1 MIKFKKKIFYF
12 VFCFLALF
20 LMACNENPDP
30 TINPVEDGFEL
41 KDVNIVLELGE
52 TKTLNISG
60 NSTNLVYVSEKPDIV
75 KVENG
80 MLTAL
85 KAGETKIIVSLANV
99 ENSEQE
105 VIVKVNEPTLT
116 ISGNEKMLSN
126 ESQTLKYNLSSK
138 LVETINWVSSDISI
152 ATVDDKGNVK
162 AIKGGTV
169 VISAEAMTSKVKAS
183 ITIEIEQSHVKPESI
198 KLEKN
203 MEEVYADSELKI
215 KATVLPVGASQDVI
229 FSTTNASRST
239 IDEEGNVTIIKGGKI
254 VIKCYSK
261 EDENV
266 KASITIDV
274 ADFIDPEKF
283 FNSIHMANPLNNK
296 VLAIGFGPIK
306 EADGLT
312 QKHYYTI
319 LAGAVTLITWNK
331 DLYVNENY
339 FAPVKSNPRPGIVRE
354 VKYITV
360 HDTATTHSHT
370 TAFNLANN
378 LASSSNTTSW
388 HYSCGSGIV
397 FQSIPDNEVAYH
409 AGDGTAV
416 PLEFTD
422 TGIKAEGTGAAK
434 VTISK
439 DGYFELNGQKSNILA
454 PKAGNRIATNSDL
467 PYTGINNYVGENGNY
482 YLSNT
487 WWSSTYQTV
496 SNRGGNLNS
505 IGIES
510 CVNYGCDLYRVWM
523 TLAQLIGTRL
533 LPQNHLLPTDVKQH
547 NTFSGK
553 DCPETMRHANLW
565 DYFMTMVEAE
575 YTLYTKF
582 NDFNI
587 TFTSNNPELVCET
600 GQIIKFPE
608 SDTEVT
614 YTIHVKK
621 KDGSYDK
628 TFTYTSIVP
637 AKVTD
642 TALYGAEDLYYYMT
656 PTARAKQ
663 LEESK

>member
-1 MIKFKKKIFYF
+1 MIKFKKKFFYF

-30 TINPVEDGFEL
+30 TIKPVEDGFEL

-99 ENSEQE
+99 EDSEKE

-183 ITIEIEQSHVKPESI
+183 ITIEIEQSYVKPESI

-215 KATVLPVGASQDVI
+215 KATVLPAGASQDVV

-339 FAPVKSNPRPGIVRE
+339 FAPAKSNPRPGIVRE

-378 LASSSNTTSW
+378 LTSSSNTTSW

-422 TGIKAEGTGAAK
+422 TGIKAEGTKAAK

-454 PKAGNRIATNSDL
+454 PKAGNRIATNADL

-565 DYFMTMVEAE
+565 DHFMTMVEAE

-614 YTIHVKK
+614 YTIHVQK

-642 TALYGAEDLYYYMT
+642 TALYGSEDLYYYMT